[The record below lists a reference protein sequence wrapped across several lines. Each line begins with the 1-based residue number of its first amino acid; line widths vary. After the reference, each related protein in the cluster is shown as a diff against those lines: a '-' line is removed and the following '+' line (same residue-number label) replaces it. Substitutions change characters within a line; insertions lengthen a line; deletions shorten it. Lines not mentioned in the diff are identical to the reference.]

1 LVLQQTQQPSISS
14 GIECFVPRF
23 SILMAAFDQDDYDE
37 ALQALEDHQRVDV
50 APAEWRLGHYS
61 TACLILNRTIGK
73 APFTY

>member
-1 LVLQQTQQPSISS
+1 
-14 GIECFVPRF
+14 
-23 SILMAAFDQDDYDE
+23 MAAFDQNDYDE

-50 APAEWRLGHYS
+50 APAEWRLGYYS